1 MKLASY
7 FESQHFKTIAV
18 LLIKQTRII
27 GLVESHEG
35 HFGVDYYLTVFFI
48 YALAIVGFF
57 ILPREDIS
65 RSSYF
70 DENALMSGLA
80 TRQFAMLLRLTE
92 LQRLCVTSAK
102 GKEGTASG
110 KYQVYIFL

>member
-35 HFGVDYYLTVFFI
+35 HFGVDYYLTVF
-48 YALAIVGFF
+48 LSMP
-57 ILPREDIS
+57 LPSLVSLFYLEK
-65 RSSYF
+65 
-70 DENALMSGLA
+70 
-80 TRQFAMLLRLTE
+80 
-92 LQRLCVTSAK
+92 TSA
-102 GKEGTASG
+102 AVAISMRMR
-110 KYQVYIFL
+110 L